1 MSKQCYWVNLTTGV
15 RCTKDFGHQDGE
27 HLFGEDY
34 SHHRAPA
41 GSASDALRK
50 GDSETEAL
58 RTIVDAL
65 EALDPFAQARVSR
78 YINARFGS
86 DEKP

>member
-1 MSKQCYWVNLTTGV
+1 MEVAQ
-15 RCTKDFGHQDGE
+15 
-27 HLFGEDY
+27 
-34 SHHRAPA
+34 
-41 GSASDALRK
+41 K